1 MEKKNA
7 PAAVASE
14 PVASAPVA
22 AEPVAAEPVAAEPV
36 AAEPVAAEPV
46 AAERVASEGGASKR
60 GSSVNWASLSAD
72 GPLHQIGE
80 CLLANEEY
88 ADTYSAMRQVCRNWR
103 SGLPEPDVH
112 LDEWI
117 MLHHALPHVAEF
129 TFLQLGTSRYVTI
142 DLSEVHTRYYFVGFC
157 RGVIVLAQ
165 KNPPHKIRLLN
176 PLTKK
181 YTMFEAQMPSIFLK
195 SVAVIKSPTMV
206 FVTAHYPS
214 EIGWVDESTP
224 TKDIDK
230 DWENRFSIK
239 NHCLRCIT
247 PFNGELYALAV
258 DNLEHGRIVCT
269 NVQLQQRT
277 STVKMETLISFPE
290 LGHQKFYLVKSD
302 GDLLLVL
309 LVSVALAGRPL
320 VYRVDTQSRSL
331 HPVSN
336 IGSNAFFVNYIRCIS
351 VDTRVYP
358 TLRPGCIYYTDLGY
372 IREYSHDTKAWEE
385 WPERVDRIGNYGNT
399 FWHARWD
406 CNNWMIQVTAGRTAT
421 AGGVAGAG
429 SSSGA
434 DAEKQAW
441 LTKYATNTSHERSTS
456 AAPTVDEIT
465 AIMRDQFGILP
476 KKRMIG
482 YSKPYPND
490 YDLIPLPP
498 KYRLPDFTKFSGS
511 EGTSSIE
518 HVSRY
523 LAQLGMV
530 SASDE
535 LRVRFFSQSLT
546 GPAFGWYTSLLPD
559 SVRTWKQ
566 LEEQFHVQ
574 YHSETTEA
582 SLADLTQVRQ
592 RRGETVSEYIQRF
605 RTVRNRCYSVR
616 LSEKEAVELAVAGL
630 SAPLRDVTFQ
640 AEYNS
645 LAHMVQKLTAYEQ
658 RHPELYQDKYKRV
671 ALIETDEDED
681 SAGDQEV
688 AVAEWTRG
696 AKPVSCKWVKQPG
709 PVKGFDFDLSKTE
722 QIFDLLL
729 KEKQLKL
736 PEGHKI
742 PTPQEMN
749 GRPYC
754 KWHHTF
760 THTTNDC
767 KVLRGQIQ
775 MAIEQG
781 RLLFGQFAM
790 RVDTQPFPE
799 VNMVDLSQCIGREPG
814 FSFDINMA
822 GLADRHGEDKPES
835 SRSRGKD
842 KKEADPR
849 DRPQHDDR
857 RYLTEE
863 EVISVRYQR
872 PLSAHLLNK
881 YEQQYDRRR
890 RYDVD
895 DDRYRRSDA
904 DNRKYR
910 RYEGYE
916 RHARGRSRE
925 QEDMDRHWNCPF
937 FKHCWD
943 SGMSRLPTIE
953 NCPECKQKR
962 KGANEVSVFKRLG
975 PLPPQNKRAE
985 SSQDEDFEESEEED
999 RYHRPRWCPD
1009 GLSHSQKRRVQ
1020 RLRNLG
1026 QYLYTLRKAR
1036 PDLAVKIQQTLETEA
1051 RPPKK
1056 VWRPKQT
1063 KADAGTSADTNMV
1076 FVLPSE
1082 FCAPK
1087 DEEVSVAQFDC
1098 GPRPVIF
1105 EKPRERSYRHLK
1117 ALYLK
1122 GYINGQP
1129 ISKMLVDTGAAVNI
1143 MPYSML
1149 RRLGRSTEDLIKTN
1163 VTLSDFNGQ
1172 PSEAKGVLNVD
1183 LTVGRKTIPTSFFIV
1198 DSKSTYA
1205 VLLGRDWIHA
1215 NCCIP
1220 STMHQCIIQWDGDE
1234 VEVVHADDSVD
1245 ISLAA
1250 MNIWEANDQEPL
1262 SGINL
1267 DGCERIEATKNG
1279 VRLVLSTGL
1288 TE

>member
-1 MEKKNA
+1 MAA
-7 PAAVASE
+7 PQQQGSPAYVVYKVGSDPGDYQFMYE
-14 PVASAPVA
+14 PPKEIPHGYV
-22 AEPVAAEPVAAEPV
+22 
-36 AAEPVAAEPV
+36 
-46 AAERVASEGGASKR
+46 
-60 GSSVNWASLSAD
+60 
-72 GPLHQIGE
+72 
-80 CLLANEEY
+80 C
-88 ADTYSAMRQVCRNWR
+88 TYV
-103 SGLPEPDVH
+103 PDYK
-112 LDEWI
+112 LDE
-117 MLHHALPHVAEF
+117 P
-129 TFLQLGTSRYVTI
+129 
-142 DLSEVHTRYYFVGFC
+142 
-157 RGVIVLAQ
+157 
-165 KNPPHKIRLLN
+165 
-176 PLTKK
+176 
-181 YTMFEAQMPSIFLK
+181 
-195 SVAVIKSPTMV
+195 
-206 FVTAHYPS
+206 
-214 EIGWVDESTP
+214 
-224 TKDIDK
+224 
-230 DWENRFSIK
+230 
-239 NHCLRCIT
+239 
-247 PFNGELYALAV
+247 
-258 DNLEHGRIVCT
+258 
-269 NVQLQQRT
+269 
-277 STVKMETLISFPE
+277 
-290 LGHQKFYLVKSD
+290 
-302 GDLLLVL
+302 
-309 LVSVALAGRPL
+309 
-320 VYRVDTQSRSL
+320 
-331 HPVSN
+331 
-336 IGSNAFFVNYIRCIS
+336 
-351 VDTRVYP
+351 
-358 TLRPGCIYYTDLGY
+358 
-372 IREYSHDTKAWEE
+372 
-385 WPERVDRIGNYGNT
+385 
-399 FWHARWD
+399 
-406 CNNWMIQVTAGRTAT
+406 
-421 AGGVAGAG
+421 
-429 SSSGA
+429 

-441 LTKYATNTSHERSTS
+441 LTKYATGTSHERSTS

-482 YSKPYPND
+482 YSKPYPNE

-546 GPAFGWYTSLLPD
+546 GPAFGWYTSLPPD

-566 LEEQFHVQ
+566 LEEQFHIQ
-574 YHSETTEA
+574 YHSEATEA
-582 SLADLTQVRQ
+582 GIADLTQVRQ

-616 LSEKEAVELAVAGL
+616 LSEKEAVELAIAGL
-630 SAPLRDVTFQ
+630 SAPLKDVTFQ
-640 AEYNS
+640 ADYNS
-645 LAHMVQKLTAYEQ
+645 LAHMVQKLTSYEQ
-658 RHPELYQDKYKRV
+658 RHPELYQDKFKRV
-671 ALIETDEDED
+671 ALIEMEEDED
-681 SAGDQEV
+681 SGLQIAIARISQRAVTPV
-688 AVAEWTRG
+688 AKIKRRPIHAT
-696 AKPVSCKWVKQPG
+696 G
-709 PVKGFDFDLSKTE
+709 P
-722 QIFDLLL
+722 
-729 KEKQLKL
+729 
-736 PEGHKI
+736 
-742 PTPQEMN
+742 
-749 GRPYC
+749 
-754 KWHHTF
+754 
-760 THTTNDC
+760 
-767 KVLRGQIQ
+767 
-775 MAIEQG
+775 
-781 RLLFGQFAM
+781 
-790 RVDTQPFPE
+790 
-799 VNMVDLSQCIGREPG
+799 NMMTDGTC
-814 FSFDINMA
+814 
-822 GLADRHGEDKPES
+822 
-835 SRSRGKD
+835 
-842 KKEADPR
+842 
-849 DRPQHDDR
+849 
-857 RYLTEE
+857 EE
-863 EVISVRYQR
+863 EVRSVRYQR

-962 KGANEVSVFKRLG
+962 KGTNEVSVFKRLG
-975 PLPPQNKRAE
+975 PLPPQKKRAE

-1009 GLSHSQKRRVQ
+1009 GLSHSQKRRVH
-1020 RLRNLG
+1020 G
-1026 QYLYTLRKAR
+1026 YVTWRKPRRSTVHVEESTAR
-1036 PDLAVKIQQTLETEA
+1036 SGRENSANIGDRGTA
-1051 RPPKK
+1051 
-1056 VWRPKQT
+1056 T
-1063 KADAGTSADTNMV
+1063 K
-1076 FVLPSE
+1076 E
-1082 FCAPK
+1082 KFCAPR

-1105 EKPRERSYRHLK
+1105 EKPREKSYRHLK

-1149 RRLGRSTEDLIKTN
+1149 RRLGRSNEDLIKTN

-1172 PSEAKGVLNVD
+1172 ASEAKGVLNVD

-1234 VEVVHADDSVD
+1234 VEVVHADDSVE

-1267 DGCERIEATKNG
+1267 DGCERIEASKNG